1 MAKPKKPMKGVSCV
15 TRKGVEYWYAN
26 LEGQKKYC
34 GKGDK
39 GYKIA
44 TAAKAKS
51 IAKGY
56 ENKEVGAGL
65 KVKKVVFKNVTQM
78 SNWYMTLAH
87 IQELGRYNRKLSLIR
102 HILDYFGNKPINQVE
117 ADDMERY
124 REHRRGQEAAHGTI
138 DLELGVLRAMYNLA
152 LKRKKISADDMPGEF
167 VLRNERNPR
176 RIITD
181 DEFNALL
188 KHANDDFRDLFIC
201 AHETAM
207 RQAEMC
213 KLTASQVR
221 LNIQHISGEIVDYI
235 DLGIFD
241 TKNKTRR
248 TVPVSPQLKQILERR
263 LEGLSGDDL
272 VFTNQGQKFYPVLIR
287 LRLQSCCEKAKVPYG
302 DKLLNKKGERI
313 GIVFHCFRHTR
324 TTKWVEMG
332 FSDEIIRRATGHKSL
347 EAYRNYVKLDP
358 NAVMRLVK
366 DSKTDN
372 SGTKLTQSL

>member
-1 MAKPKKPMKGVSCV
+1 MKGVSCV

-26 LEGQKKYC
+26 LDGQKKYC

-39 GYKIA
+39 GYKLA

-51 IAKGY
+51 IARGY

-65 KVKKVVFKNVTQM
+65 KVKKVVFKNVTKM
-78 SNWYMTLAH
+78 SNWYMTLPH
-87 IQELGRYNRKLSLIR
+87 IQEQGRYNRKLSLVR
-102 HILDYFGNKPINQVE
+102 HILEYFGNKPINRVE

-124 REHRRGQEAAHGTI
+124 REHRRVQEAAHGTI
-138 DLELGVLRAMYNLA
+138 DLELGALRAMYNLA
-152 LKRKKISADDMPGEF
+152 LKRKKITSDDMPGEF

-181 DEFNALL
+181 DEFESLL
-188 KHANDDFRDLFIC
+188 KHANDDFSDLLIC
-201 AHETAM
+201 AYETAM
-207 RQAEMC
+207 RQAEVFN
-213 KLTASQVR
+213 LTASQVR

-287 LRLQSCCEKAKVPYG
+287 LRLRSCCEKAKVPYG

-358 NAVMRLVK
+358 HVVMRLVK

-372 SGTKLTQSL
+372 SGTKLVQSL